1 MYRINDRSAAIE
13 SVQRY
18 LRVAGNPDVFVA
30 PTGVFD
36 DNTKLSVIDFQ
47 QKNGLDADGVVDK
60 NTFDLLFAAFTF
72 LSERDRIREGL
83 DSFILFPLLPGQHS
97 DPMLHINRT
106 LRRLLDYY
114 GKHHSLRESNFYSGS
129 TSDAVKQIRKI
140 YLLGDKDL
148 IDEELYNRMIKDH
161 DSIADSGNIL
171 G

>member
-72 LSERDRIREGL
+72 LSERDRIRY
-83 DSFILFPLLPGQHS
+83 S
-97 DPMLHINRT
+97 DARHHGVSPRLHEQGGNPA
-106 LRRLLDYY
+106 RLLCTRGDQPRECDLY
-114 GKHHSLRESNFYSGS
+114 G
-129 TSDAVKQIRKI
+129 
-140 YLLGDKDL
+140 
-148 IDEELYNRMIKDH
+148 
-161 DSIADSGNIL
+161 
-171 G
+171 